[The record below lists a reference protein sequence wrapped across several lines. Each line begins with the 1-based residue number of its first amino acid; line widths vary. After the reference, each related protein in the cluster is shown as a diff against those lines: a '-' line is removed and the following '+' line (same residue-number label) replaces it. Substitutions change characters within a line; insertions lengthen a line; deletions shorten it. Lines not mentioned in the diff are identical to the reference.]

1 MKERTILFQARFPN
15 KVISPVKLF
24 RLYKKSG
31 VKYKNIKIE
40 KKMSSDQEERFEDHR
55 QRIKSKMAHAAANNM
70 PVLYLDE
77 IVFSKTSMIR
87 RAYSSKYVHL
97 TTQQENYYTS
107 YHSAIVTVNTQ
118 LGIVHYVIL
127 DCAVN
132 E

>member
-1 MKERTILFQARFPN
+1 MKERVILFQARFPN
-15 KVISPVKLF
+15 KVLSPVKLF